1 MRAMSAVR
9 TLPGRAVAACASR
22 CGARAASR
30 RSMRACC
37 STASIRGEGVE
48 HGDGEPVLLV
58 PGLLAGDR
66 SLDRLRG
73 WLRRIGY
80 DATPAG
86 IRVNADCTE
95 RTVTA
100 LEQRTEALAEQAR
113 AEGHAARAEPRR
125 HARRAWSPTGGPD
138 LVAGLVT
145 MGTPHLDPLAAHPV
159 VLGTLAWMGAAG
171 SAGFPG
177 LLRWSCLDGECC
189 EEVREDMLAPMPEG
203 MPFVSLYS
211 RRDGI
216 VNWRACLHEDA
227 EHVAIEASHVGMAV
241 SRESYRAVAGALHGF
256 AQAA

>member
-1 MRAMSAVR
+1 MWVMSAVL
-9 TLPGRAVAACASR
+9 TLPGRAISGLRIPLWREGSFAQEH
-22 CGARAASR
+22 ARLILDRLYA
-30 RSMRACC
+30 
-37 STASIRGEGVE
+37 GEGVE
-48 HGDGEPVLLV
+48 HGSGEPVLLV

-95 RTVTA
+95 RTVRA
-100 LEQRTEALAEQAR
+100 LEQRTEDLAEQAGQKVTLLGQSR
-113 AEGHAARAEPRR
+113 GGTLARVVAFRR
-125 HARRAWSPTGGPD
+125 PD

-177 LLRWSCLDGECC
+177 LLRFSCLDGECC
-189 EEVREDMLAPMPEG
+189 EEVRDDMLASMPEG
-203 MPFVSLYS
+203 IPFVSLYS

-216 VNWRACLHEDA
+216 VDWRACLHEDA
-227 EHVAIEASHVGMAV
+227 EHVAIDASHVGMAV
-241 SRESYRAVAGALHGF
+241 SRESYRAVAGALHRF
-256 AQAA
+256 RQAA

>member
-1 MRAMSAVR
+1 MRAMGTVR
-9 TLPGRAVAACASR
+9 TLPGRAVRGLSIPLWREGSFAQEH
-22 CGARAASR
+22 ARLLLDRLYS
-30 RSMRACC
+30 
-37 STASIRGEGVE
+37 GEGVA

-100 LEQRTEALAEQAR
+100 LEQRTEALAEQTGRKVTLLGQSRGGTLSRVVAY
-113 AEGHAARAEPRR
+113 RR
-125 HARRAWSPTGGPD
+125 PD
-138 LVAGLVT
+138 LVSGLVT

-177 LLRWSCLDGECC
+177 LLRFSCLDGACC
-189 EEVREDMLAPMPEG
+189 EEVRDDMLAPMPEG

-216 VNWRACLHEDA
+216 VDWRACLHDDA
-227 EHVAIEASHVGMAV
+227 EHVAIDASHCGMAV
-241 SRESYRAVAGALHGF
+241 SRESYRAVAGALHAF